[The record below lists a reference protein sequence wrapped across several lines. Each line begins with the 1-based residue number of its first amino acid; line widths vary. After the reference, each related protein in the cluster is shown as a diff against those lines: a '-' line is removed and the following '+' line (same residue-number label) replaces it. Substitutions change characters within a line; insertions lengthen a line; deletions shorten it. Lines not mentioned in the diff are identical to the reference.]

1 MLNRIVGVMLAFLFV
16 LLMCFAPKQTK
27 AADYQFTQTGMAS
40 WYGKA
45 HHGKKMANGKPF
57 NMYANLCAHRRI
69 PLGTLIMV
77 TNTVTG
83 VSVQC
88 SVQDR
93 GPYHGNRVLDVSYGV
108 AKKLGMVKSGTAKV
122 KIETMN
128 IHQDKVK
135 EYIDDTDAIEKLI
148 ASL

>member
-1 MLNRIVGVMLAFLFV
+1 MLDRIIGMLVAFTIT
-16 LLMCFAPKQTK
+16 LLTCLTAKEVH
-27 AADYQFTQTGMAS
+27 AEAYQYKQTGMAS

-69 PLGTLIMV
+69 PLGTTIRV
-77 TNTVTG
+77 TNNKNG
-83 VSVQC
+83 NSVMC

-108 AKKLGMVKSGTAKV
+108 AKKLDMLKSGTANV
-122 KIETMN
+122 SIEV
-128 IHQDKVK
+128 ISSSDKRRQEV
-135 EYIDDTDAIEKLI
+135 IDESDAMEKLI